1 MAKLIIAVS
10 SVQTTWERNKEV
22 GNKFSKQAINLMA
35 EHLAPK
41 AGATQEEL
49 EEHKLKV
56 EKKLQKVKAKEEA
69 SFEEAMLPML
79 EAFTG
84 LKNISFEIEGDNF
97 VIDVN
102 DKIIVAYAEETGV
115 ILQKIL
121 PVVKAML
128 NLYTAGAS
136 SIKDL
141 LCLTFEKK

>member
-1 MAKLIIAVS
+1 MAKLIVAVS
-10 SVQTTWERNKEV
+10 SVQKAWERDKEISS
-22 GNKFSKQAINLMA
+22 KFSKQAINLMA

-49 EEHKLKV
+49 EEHKEKV
-56 EKKLQKVKAKEEA
+56 ERKLQKVKTEEEA
-69 SFEEAMLPML
+69 SFEETMLPVL

-84 LKNISFEIEGDNF
+84 LKNISFEIEGENF

-102 DKIIVAYAEETGV
+102 DKIIVAYVEETGI

-136 SIKDL
+136 SIKYL